1 VVQILI
7 ADEQALLRDALRT
20 LVEERGHQVVAEA
33 ASAQEAVELAF
44 RHEPSVV
51 LLDIDADRPATI
63 AATRRI
69 STELTS
75 TAVVILSSRA
85 DGDMLIEAVRS
96 GARGFLTKD
105 VDGPTF
111 CSMLER
117 VDAGD
122 LAIAPHPHVR
132 TLEDDAQGIL
142 GHRSAPSVEM
152 LTAREREVLDHMTR
166 GRTSNRELAQTL
178 GLSENTVRFHVR
190 NILEKLRLHTRAAA
204 VAHALTHHLVSSQD
218 RE

>member
-1 VVQILI
+1 VQILI
-7 ADEQALLRDALRT
+7 ADRQALLRDALRT

-33 ASAQEAVELAF
+33 ANAPQAVELAL

-51 LLDIDADRPATI
+51 ILDLDADRAATV

-69 STELTS
+69 STELAS

-85 DGDMLIEAVRS
+85 DGDVLLEAVRS

-105 VDGPTF
+105 LDGPTF
-111 CSMLER
+111 CTMLER
-117 VDAGD
+117 ADAGD

-132 TLEDDAQGIL
+132 AAEDGTHGVL
-142 GHRSAPSVEM
+142 GHRSTPSVET

-166 GRTSNRELAQTL
+166 GRTSNRELATTL

-190 NILEKLRLHTRAAA
+190 NILEKLHLHTRAAA
-204 VAHALTHHLVSSQD
+204 VAHALTHHLVPTPD
-218 RE
+218 EE